1 MNLTRAAIDKNRITV
16 VVLLVILFSGILS
29 FFKMERAED
38 PGFVIRFAVVVTYF
52 PGASPRR
59 VEQLVTDKIEKAI
72 QQMPELDFVTSES
85 KNGIS
90 IVYVNIRGEYREMRP
105 IWDSL
110 RRKVADVSRQLPEGV
125 IGPFVNDEFGDV
137 FGTIVGITGDGF
149 NYAELKDVADEVRDE
164 LLLIS
169 DIAKVDVY
177 GDQEERI
184 FVEYNNARLSELGLS
199 PLQLQQILSSRNI
212 IIPGGSVDTS
222 EERISLEPSGNFMRL
237 EDVKRALISVPGR
250 AELIALQ
257 DIARVERGYVDPP
270 QTKLRV
276 NAEPALALA
285 ISMRE
290 GGNIID
296 LGRQVRETI
305 DGVESEYPIG
315 IDFTFIQFQAEP
327 VNKKVNEFVGNLLQA
342 VAVVVLVMLVSLGI
356 RTGLVVASLIPMAIV
371 MALMIM
377 GFLGIGL
384 NQMSLAS
391 LIIALGMLVDNAIV
405 MSESIMVQMGEG
417 KSAIESAVD
426 SAAELRIPL
435 LISSLTTVAAFS
447 PIYLA
452 ESDTGEY
459 TAPLFKVVTIT
470 LLSSWILSL
479 TMIPMLCVMFFKVK
493 KRMSE
498 TTYDSR
504 FFTSYRRL
512 LLLGLRHRWAT
523 VAVVVL
529 VFFLA
534 LRAFALVPA
543 MFFPEN
549 DRPTFLAEI
558 RLPVGSS
565 LEKTDHVVTEVE
577 RFLRDEM
584 LVDAETIAEGGE
596 GVVNWAVFMGEGAPR
611 FILSLNV
618 EQTTPEYAVFIINAT
633 SREVIDEMV
642 PKLRRFSFDSFPD
655 LKAQINPLPMGP
667 PITNPI
673 EIRIS
678 GRDEDVIFGLVD
690 TVKAKLHSLGG
701 PTGISD
707 DWGARA
713 KKMMVRIN
721 EARAQRAG
729 VSNLDIAISLQTALT
744 GFDTTEFREDDKVIP
759 VTLRSVAADRSDLG
773 KLEGLNVFSQATGRS
788 VPLEQVADIEVA
800 WEPANIRRRNRLETV
815 TVQSDLEPGVTAVEI
830 INQLTPW
837 LDEQQSRWGLGY
849 SWEFGGEYET
859 SIKSGQAIMVKV
871 PIAAL
876 AIVLLLVGQFNSIRR
891 STIVL
896 ITIPLGIIGVVIGLI
911 VLRSYF
917 GFMTLLGIVAL
928 SGIVIN
934 NAIVLLDRIRIEIEE
949 NGLDP
954 QRAVVESAQR
964 RLRPILLTTGTTIG
978 GLLPLYLG
986 GGPMWEPLAVTIM
999 FGLLFATILTL
1010 VVVPVLYSLFFK
1022 VSFKSFQHRNHTTP
1036 VQRR

>member
-1 MNLTRAAIDKNRITV
+1 MNLTLAAIEKNRITV
-16 VVLLVILFSGILS
+16 VVLVVILLSGALS
-29 FFKMERAED
+29 FFDMERAED
-38 PGFVIRFAVVVTYF
+38 PGFIIRVAAVVTYF

-72 QQMPELDFVTSES
+72 QQMPELKFVSSES

-90 IVYVNIRGEYREMRP
+90 IVYITIRGEYREMRP

-110 RRKVADVSRQLPEGV
+110 RRKVSDVTPQLPDGV

-137 FGTIVGITGDGF
+137 FGTVIGITGDGF
-149 NYAELKDVADEVRDE
+149 DYAELKEVADEVRDE

-169 DIAKVDVY
+169 DVAKVDVY
-177 GDQEERI
+177 GDQQERI

-199 PLQLQQILSSRNI
+199 PVQLQQILSSRNI
-212 IIPGGSVDTS
+212 IIPGGSIDTS
-222 EERISLEPSGNFMRL
+222 EERISLEPSGNFLRL

-257 DIARVERGYVDPP
+257 DIARIERGYVDPP

-276 NAEPALALA
+276 NGEPALALA

-290 GGNIID
+290 GGNILD
-296 LGRQVRETI
+296 LGREVKETI
-305 DGVESEYPIG
+305 HRVESEYPVG
-315 IDFTFIQFQAEP
+315 IDFTFVQFQAEP
-327 VNKKVNEFVGNLLQA
+327 VERKVNEFIGTLMQA
-342 VAVVVLVMLVSLGI
+342 IAVVVIVMLLSLGI

-377 GFLGIGL
+377 GFLDIGL

-391 LIIALGMLVDNAIV
+391 LMIALGMLVDNAIV
-405 MSESIMVQMGEG
+405 MSESILVQMGEG
-417 KSAIESAVD
+417 KTAIDAAVD

-435 LISSLTTVAAFS
+435 LISSLTTIAAFL

-470 LLSSWILSL
+470 LLSSWVLSL
-479 TMIPMLCVMFFKVK
+479 TMIPMLAVK
-493 KRMSE
+493 FLRVDPRKSE
-498 TTYDSR
+498 DAYDNR
-504 FFTSYRRL
+504 FFRGYRRL
-512 LLLGLRHRWAT
+512 LLLALKHRA
-523 VAVVVL
+523 ASIAAIAL
-529 VFFLA
+529 VFILTMQ
-534 LRAFALVPA
+534 AFALVPV
-543 MFFPEN
+543 MFFPPN
-549 DRPTFLAEI
+549 DRPTFLAEL
-558 RLPVGSS
+558 RLPAGSS
-565 LEKTDHVVTEVE
+565 LENTDRVVAGIE
-577 RFLRDEM
+577 RFLSDEM
-584 LVDAETIAEGGE
+584 LVDAEAIANNEE
-596 GVVNWAVFMGEGAPR
+596 GVTNWAVFMGEGAPR
-611 FILSLNV
+611 FILSSNI
-618 EQTTPEYAVFIINAT
+618 EQTTPEYAIFIINAT
-633 SREVIDEMV
+633 SRKVIDEMV
-642 PKLRRFSFDSFPD
+642 PILRRFCFDSFPD
-655 LKAQINPLPMGP
+655 LKAQINPLPLGP

-678 GRDEDVIFGLVD
+678 GRDENVIFGLVEV
-690 TVKAKLHSLGG
+690 VKDELHSLAG

-713 KKMMVRIN
+713 KKLVVHIN

-729 VSNLDIAISLQTALT
+729 VSNFDIAISLQTALT
-744 GFDTTEFREDDKVIP
+744 GFDTTQFREDDKVIP
-759 VTLRSVAADRSDLG
+759 VTLRSVAADRDDLG
-773 KLEGLNVFSQATGRS
+773 KLESLNVFSQATGRS

-800 WEPANIRRRNRLETV
+800 WEPANIRRRNRLKTV
-815 TVQSDLEPGVTAVEI
+815 TVQSDLEPGVTAIEI

-837 LDEQQSRWGLGY
+837 LEEQQSQWGVGY

-859 SIKSGQAIMVKV
+859 TIDANESIMVKLPV
-871 PIAAL
+871 AAL

-891 STIVL
+891 PAIIL

-917 GFMTLLGIVAL
+917 GFMTLLGIIAL
-928 SGIVIN
+928 SGVVIN

-949 NGLDP
+949 NGLEP

-978 GLLPLYLG
+978 GLIPLYLG
-986 GGPMWEPLAVTIM
+986 GGPMWEPMSVAIM
-999 FGLLFATILTL
+999 FGLLFATVLTL
-1010 VVVPVLYSLFFK
+1010 VFVPVLYSLFFK
-1022 VSFKSFQHRNHTTP
+1022 VRYRDFEY
-1036 VQRR
+1036 

>member
-1 MNLTRAAIDKNRITV
+1 MNLTLAAIEKNRITV
-16 VVLLVILFSGILS
+16 VILAVILLSGILS
-29 FFKMERAED
+29 FFDMERAED
-38 PGFVIRFAVVVTYF
+38 PGFIIRDAAVITYF

-72 QQMPELDFVTSES
+72 QQMPELKFVSSES

-90 IVYVNIRGEYREMRP
+90 IVYVKIRAEYREMRP

-110 RRKVADVSRQLPEGV
+110 RRKVTDVSPQLPDGV

-137 FGTIVGITGDGF
+137 FGTVVSVTGDGF
-149 NYAELKDVADEVRDE
+149 DYAELKNVADEVRDE
-164 LLLIS
+164 VLLIA
-169 DIAKVDVY
+169 DVAKVDIY

-184 FVEYNNARLSELGLS
+184 FVEYNNARLAELGLS

-212 IIPGGSVDTS
+212 IIPGGSIDTS
-222 EERISLEPSGNFMRL
+222 EERISLEPSGNFLRL

-257 DIARVERGYVDPP
+257 DIARIERGYVDPP

-276 NAEPALALA
+276 NGEPALALA

-290 GGNIID
+290 GGNILD
-296 LGRQVRETI
+296 LGRLVEETI
-305 DGVESEYPIG
+305 LRVESEYPIG

-327 VNKKVNEFVGNLLQA
+327 VNKKVNEFIGTLLQA
-342 VAVVVLVMLVSLGI
+342 IAVVVIVMLVSLGM

-371 MALMIM
+371 STLMIM
-377 GFLGIGL
+377 VFFDIGL

-391 LIIALGMLVDNAIV
+391 LMIALGMLVDNAIV
-405 MSESIMVQMGEG
+405 MSESVMVQMGEG
-417 KSAIESAVD
+417 KSAIDAAVD

-435 LISSLTTVAAFS
+435 LISSLTTIAAFL

-452 ESDTGEY
+452 ESETGEY

-479 TMIPMLCVMFFKVK
+479 TMIPMLCVKFFKVK
-493 KRMSE
+493 TRQSE
-498 TTYDSR
+498 TAYDGR
-504 FFTSYRRL
+504 FFQSYRRL
-512 LLLGLRHRWAT
+512 LLLALKNRAAS
-523 VAVVVL
+523 VAVIVL

-534 LRAFALVPA
+534 LRAFALVPV

-549 DRPTFLAEI
+549 DRPTFQAEL

-565 LEKTDHVVTEVE
+565 LENTDRVVAKIE

-584 LVDAETIAEGGE
+584 LVDADAVEGGAE

-611 FILSLNV
+611 FILSSSI
-618 EQTTPEYAVFIINAT
+618 EQTTPEYAIFIINAT

-642 PKLRRFSFDSFPD
+642 PTLRRFCFDSFPD
-655 LKAQINPLPMGP
+655 LKAQVNPLPLGP
-667 PITNPI
+667 PVINPI
-673 EIRIS
+673 EVRIS
-678 GRDEDVIFGLVD
+678 GRDEKVIFGLVD
-690 TVKAKLHSLGG
+690 TVKAKLHSLDG

-713 KKMMVRIN
+713 KKLMVRIN

-729 VSNLDIAISLQTALT
+729 VSNFDIAISLQTALT

-773 KLEGLNVFSQATGRS
+773 KLESLNVFSQATGRS

-800 WEPANIRRRNRLETV
+800 WEPANIRRRNRLNTV
-815 TVQSDLEPGVTAVEI
+815 TVQSDLEPGVTAIEI

-837 LDEQQSRWGLGY
+837 LEDQQSSWGLGY

-859 SIKSGQAIMVKV
+859 SIEANESIMVKL

-876 AIVLLLVGQFNSIRR
+876 AIVLLLVGQFNSFRR
-891 STIVL
+891 PAIIL
-896 ITIPLGIIGVVIGLI
+896 ITIPFGIIGVVIGLI
-911 VLRSYF
+911 VLQSYF
-917 GFMTLLGIVAL
+917 GFMTLLGIIAL
-928 SGIVIN
+928 SGVVIN

-949 NGLDP
+949 NGLEP

-978 GLLPLYLG
+978 GLIPLYLG
-986 GGPMWEPLAVTIM
+986 GGPMWEPMSVAIM
-999 FGLLFATILTL
+999 FGLLFATVLTL
-1010 VVVPVLYSLFFK
+1010 VFVPVLYSLFFK
-1022 VSFKSFQHRNHTTP
+1022 VRFKGFEY
-1036 VQRR
+1036 

>member
-1 MNLTRAAIDKNRITV
+1 MNLTLAAIEKNRITV
-16 VVLLVILFSGILS
+16 VVLAVILLSGTLS
-29 FFKMERAED
+29 FFDMERAED
-38 PGFVIRFAVVVTYF
+38 PGFVIRDAAVITYF

-72 QQMPELDFVTSES
+72 QQMPELKFVSSES

-90 IVYVNIRGEYREMRP
+90 IVYVKIRGEYREMRP

-110 RRKVADVSRQLPEGV
+110 RRKVTDVSPQLPDGV

-137 FGTIVGITGDGF
+137 FGTIVSITGDGF
-149 NYAELKDVADEVRDE
+149 DYAELKDVADEVRDE

-169 DIAKVDVY
+169 DVAKVDVY

-184 FVEYNNARLSELGLS
+184 FVEYNNARLAELGLS
-199 PLQLQQILSSRNI
+199 PVQLQQILSSRNI
-212 IIPGGSVDTS
+212 IIPGGSIDTS
-222 EERISLEPSGNFMRL
+222 EERISLEPSGNFLKL

-250 AELIALQ
+250 VELIALQ

-276 NAEPALALA
+276 NGEPALALA

-290 GGNIID
+290 GGNILD
-296 LGRQVRETI
+296 LGRQVKETV
-305 DGVESEYPIG
+305 DRVEAEYPIG
-315 IDFTFIQFQAEP
+315 IDFTYVQFQAEP
-327 VNKKVNEFVGNLLQA
+327 VNKKVNEFIGTLLQA
-342 VAVVVLVMLVSLGI
+342 IAVVVIVMLVSLGI

-377 GFLGIGL
+377 GFLDIGL

-391 LIIALGMLVDNAIV
+391 LMIALGMLVDNAIV

-417 KSAIESAVD
+417 KQAIDAAVD

-435 LISSLTTVAAFS
+435 LISSLTTIAAFL

-479 TMIPMLCVMFFKVK
+479 TMIPMLCVKFFRVK
-493 KRMSE
+493 PQQSE
-498 TTYDSR
+498 SAYDGR
-504 FFTSYRRL
+504 FFQSYRRL
-512 LLLGLRHRWAT
+512 LLLALKNRWA
-523 VAVVVL
+523 AVGVIVL

-534 LRAFALVPA
+534 LQAFALVPV

-549 DRPTFLAEI
+549 DRPTFLAEL

-565 LEKTDHVVTEVE
+565 LEKTDRVVAEIE
-577 RFLRDEM
+577 AHLRDEM
-584 LVDAETIAEGGE
+584 LLDADSIEGAEGI
-596 GVVNWAVFMGEGAPR
+596 VNWAVFLGEGAPR
-611 FILSLNV
+611 FILSFII
-618 EQTTPEYAVFIINAT
+618 EQTTPEYAVFVINAT
-633 SREVIDEMV
+633 SREVIDELI
-642 PKLRRFSFDSFPD
+642 PRLRRFCLDSFPD
-655 LKAQINPLPMGP
+655 LKAQIDPLPLGP
-667 PITNPI
+667 PIINPI

-690 TVKAKLHSLGG
+690 TVKAKLHSLSG
-701 PTGISD
+701 PTGITD

-713 KKMMVRIN
+713 KKLMVRIN

-729 VSNLDIAISLQTALT
+729 VSNFDIAVSLQTALT

-773 KLEGLNVFSQATGRS
+773 KLESLNVFSQATGRS

-800 WEPANIRRRNRLETV
+800 WEPANIRRRNRLKTV
-815 TVQSDLEPGVTAVEI
+815 TVQSDLEPGITAIEI

-837 LDEQQSRWGLGY
+837 LEEQQSSWGLGY

-859 SIKSGQAIMVKV
+859 SIEANESIMVKLPV
-871 PIAAL
+871 AGL
-876 AIVLLLVGQFNSIRR
+876 AIVLLLVGQFNSFRR
-891 STIVL
+891 PAIIL
-896 ITIPLGIIGVVIGLI
+896 ITIPFGIIGVVIGLI
-911 VLRSYF
+911 VLQSYF
-917 GFMTLLGIVAL
+917 GFMTLLGIIAL
-928 SGIVIN
+928 SGVVIN

-978 GLLPLYLG
+978 GLIPLYLG
-986 GGPMWEPLAVTIM
+986 GGPMWEPMSVAIM

-1010 VVVPVLYSLFFK
+1010 VFVPVLYSLFFK
-1022 VSFKSFQHRNHTTP
+1022 VTYKGFEY
-1036 VQRR
+1036 

>member
-1 MNLTRAAIDKNRITV
+1 MNLTLAAIEKNRITV
-16 VVLLVILFSGILS
+16 VVLAVILLSGTLA
-29 FFKMERAED
+29 FFDMERAED
-38 PGFVIRFAVVVTYF
+38 PGFVIRDAVVITYF

-72 QQMPELDFVTSES
+72 QQMPELKFVSSES

-90 IVYVNIRGEYREMRP
+90 IVYVKIRGEYREMRP

-110 RRKVADVSRQLPEGV
+110 RRKVTDVSPQLPDGV

-137 FGTIVGITGDGF
+137 FGTVVSITGDGF
-149 NYAELKDVADEVRDE
+149 DYAELKDVADEVRDE

-169 DIAKVDVY
+169 DVAKVDVY

-184 FVEYNNARLSELGLS
+184 FVEYNNARLAELGLS
-199 PLQLQQILSSRNI
+199 PVQLQQILSSRNI
-212 IIPGGSVDTS
+212 IIPGGSIDTS
-222 EERISLEPSGNFMRL
+222 EERISLEPSGNFVKL

-250 AELIALQ
+250 VELIALQ
-257 DIARVERGYVDPP
+257 DIARIERGYVDPP

-276 NAEPALALA
+276 NGEPALALA
-285 ISMRE
+285 VSMRE
-290 GGNIID
+290 GGNILD
-296 LGRQVRETI
+296 LGRLVKETI
-305 DGVESEYPIG
+305 HRVGSEYPIG

-327 VNKKVNEFVGNLLQA
+327 VNKKVNEFIGTLLQA
-342 VAVVVLVMLVSLGI
+342 IAVVVIVMLVSLGI

-377 GFLGIGL
+377 GFLDIGL

-391 LIIALGMLVDNAIV
+391 LMIALGMLVDNAIV
-405 MSESIMVQMGEG
+405 MSESIMVQMAEG
-417 KSAIESAVD
+417 KQAIDAAVD

-435 LISSLTTVAAFS
+435 LISSLTTIAAFL

-479 TMIPMLCVMFFKVK
+479 TMIPMLCVKFFRVK
-493 KRMSE
+493 PQQSE
-498 TTYDSR
+498 NTYDGR
-504 FFTSYRRL
+504 FFQSYRRL
-512 LLLGLRHRWAT
+512 LLLALKNRWA
-523 VAVVVL
+523 AVGVIVF

-534 LRAFALVPA
+534 LQAFALVPV

-549 DRPTFLAEI
+549 DRPTFLAEL

-565 LEKTDHVVTEVE
+565 LEKTDRVVAEIE
-577 RFLRDEM
+577 RYLRDEM
-584 LVDAETIAEGGE
+584 LLDADSIESAE

-611 FILSLNV
+611 FILSFII
-618 EQTTPEYAVFIINAT
+618 EQTTPEYAVFVINAT
-633 SREVIDEMV
+633 SREVIDELV
-642 PKLRRFSFDSFPD
+642 PRLRQFCLDSFPD
-655 LKAQINPLPMGP
+655 LKAQIDPLPLGP
-667 PITNPI
+667 PIINPI
-673 EIRIS
+673 EVRIS

-690 TVKAKLHSLGG
+690 TVKAKLYSLAG

-713 KKMMVRIN
+713 KKLVVRID

-729 VSNLDIAISLQTALT
+729 VSNFDIAVSLQTALT

-773 KLEGLNVFSQATGRS
+773 KLESLNVFSQATGRS

-800 WEPANIRRRNRLETV
+800 WEPANIRRRNRLKTV
-815 TVQSDLEPGVTAVEI
+815 TVHSDLEPGVTAIEI

-837 LDEQQSRWGLGY
+837 LEEQQSSWGLGY

-859 SIKSGQAIMVKV
+859 SIEANESIMVKLPV
-871 PIAAL
+871 AGL
-876 AIVLLLVGQFNSIRR
+876 AIVLLLVGQFNSFRR
-891 STIVL
+891 PAIIL
-896 ITIPLGIIGVVIGLI
+896 ITIPFGIIGVVIGLV

-917 GFMTLLGIVAL
+917 GFMTLLGIIAL
-928 SGIVIN
+928 SGVVIN

-978 GLLPLYLG
+978 GLIPLYLG
-986 GGPMWEPLAVTIM
+986 GGPMWEPMSVSIM
-999 FGLLFATILTL
+999 FGLLFATVLTL
-1010 VVVPVLYSLFFK
+1010 VFVPVLYSLFFK
-1022 VSFKSFQHRNHTTP
+1022 VKYRGFEY
-1036 VQRR
+1036 

>member
-1 MNLTRAAIDKNRITV
+1 MNLTLAAIEKNRITV
-16 VVLLVILFSGILS
+16 VVLAVILLSGTLS
-29 FFKMERAED
+29 FFDMERAED
-38 PGFVIRFAVVVTYF
+38 PGFVIRDAAVITYF

-72 QQMPELDFVTSES
+72 QQMPELKFVSSES

-90 IVYVNIRGEYREMRP
+90 IVYVKIRGEYREMRP

-110 RRKVADVSRQLPEGV
+110 RRKVTDVSPQLPDGV

-149 NYAELKDVADEVRDE
+149 DYAELKEVADEVRDE

-169 DIAKVDVY
+169 DVAKVDVY

-184 FVEYNNARLSELGLS
+184 FVEYNNARLAELGLS
-199 PLQLQQILSSRNI
+199 PVQLQQILSSRNI
-212 IIPGGSVDTS
+212 IIPGGSIDTS
-222 EERISLEPSGNFMRL
+222 EERISLEPSGNFLKL

-250 AELIALQ
+250 VELIALQ

-276 NAEPALALA
+276 NGEPALALA

-290 GGNIID
+290 GGNILD
-296 LGRQVRETI
+296 LGRQVKETV
-305 DGVESEYPIG
+305 DRVEAEYPIG
-315 IDFTFIQFQAEP
+315 IDFTYVQFQAEP
-327 VNKKVNEFVGNLLQA
+327 VNKKVNEFIGTLLQA
-342 VAVVVLVMLVSLGI
+342 IAVVVIVMLVSLGI

-377 GFLGIGL
+377 GFLDIGL

-391 LIIALGMLVDNAIV
+391 LMIALGMLVDNAIV

-417 KSAIESAVD
+417 KQAIDAAVD

-435 LISSLTTVAAFS
+435 LISSLTTIAAFL

-479 TMIPMLCVMFFKVK
+479 TMIPMLCVKFFRVK
-493 KRMSE
+493 PQQSE
-498 TTYDSR
+498 SAYDGR
-504 FFTSYRRL
+504 FFQSYRRL
-512 LLLGLRHRWAT
+512 LLLALKNRWA
-523 VAVVVL
+523 AVGVIVL

-534 LRAFALVPA
+534 LQAFALVPV

-549 DRPTFLAEI
+549 DRPTFLAEL

-565 LEKTDHVVTEVE
+565 LEKTDRVVAEIE
-577 RFLRDEM
+577 AYLRDEM
-584 LVDAETIAEGGE
+584 LLDADSIEGAEGI
-596 GVVNWAVFMGEGAPR
+596 VNWAVFMGEGAPR
-611 FILSLNV
+611 FILSFII
-618 EQTTPEYAVFIINAT
+618 EQTTPEYAVFVINAT
-633 SREVIDEMV
+633 SREVIDELI
-642 PKLRRFSFDSFPD
+642 PRLRRFCLDSFPD
-655 LKAQINPLPMGP
+655 LKAQIDPLPLGP
-667 PITNPI
+667 PIINPI

-690 TVKAKLHSLGG
+690 TVKAKLHSLSG
-701 PTGISD
+701 PTGITD

-713 KKMMVRIN
+713 KKLMVRIN

-729 VSNLDIAISLQTALT
+729 VSNFDIAVSLQTALT

-773 KLEGLNVFSQATGRS
+773 KLESLNVFSQATGRS

-800 WEPANIRRRNRLETV
+800 WEPANIRRRNRLKTV
-815 TVQSDLEPGVTAVEI
+815 TVQSDLEPGITAIEI

-837 LDEQQSRWGLGY
+837 LEEQQSSWGLGY

-859 SIKSGQAIMVKV
+859 SIEANESIMVKLPV
-871 PIAAL
+871 AGL
-876 AIVLLLVGQFNSIRR
+876 AIVLLLVGQFNSFRR
-891 STIVL
+891 PAIIL
-896 ITIPLGIIGVVIGLI
+896 ITIPFGIIGVVIGLI
-911 VLRSYF
+911 VLQSYF
-917 GFMTLLGIVAL
+917 GFMTLLGIIAL
-928 SGIVIN
+928 SGVVIN

-978 GLLPLYLG
+978 GLIPLYLG
-986 GGPMWEPLAVTIM
+986 GGPMWEPMSVAIM

-1010 VVVPVLYSLFFK
+1010 VFVPVLYSLFFK
-1022 VSFKSFQHRNHTTP
+1022 VTYKGFEY
-1036 VQRR
+1036 

>member
-1 MNLTRAAIDKNRITV
+1 
-16 VVLLVILFSGILS
+16 
-29 FFKMERAED
+29 
-38 PGFVIRFAVVVTYF
+38 
-52 PGASPRR
+52 
-59 VEQLVTDKIEKAI
+59 
-72 QQMPELDFVTSES
+72 
-85 KNGIS
+85 
-90 IVYVNIRGEYREMRP
+90 MRP

-110 RRKVADVSRQLPEGV
+110 RRKVTDVSPQLPDGV

-137 FGTIVGITGDGF
+137 FGTVIGITGDGF
-149 NYAELKDVADEVRDE
+149 DYAELKEVADEVRDE

-169 DIAKVDVY
+169 DVAKVDVY
-177 GDQEERI
+177 GDQQERI

-199 PLQLQQILSSRNI
+199 PVQLQQILSSRNI
-212 IIPGGSVDTS
+212 IIPGGSIDTA
-222 EERISLEPSGNFMRL
+222 EERISLEPSGNFLKL
-237 EDVKRALISVPGR
+237 EHVKRALISVPGH

-257 DIARVERGYVDPP
+257 DIARIERGYVDPP

-276 NAEPALALA
+276 NGEPALALA

-290 GGNIID
+290 GGNILD
-296 LGRQVRETI
+296 LGRDVKETI
-305 DGVESEYPIG
+305 RRVESEYPIG
-315 IDFTFIQFQAEP
+315 VDFDFVQFQAEP
-327 VNKKVNEFVGNLLQA
+327 VKRKVDEFIGTLLQA
-342 VAVVVLVMLVSLGI
+342 IAVVVIVMLISLGI

-377 GFLGIGL
+377 GFFDIGL

-391 LIIALGMLVDNAIV
+391 LMIALGMLVDNAIV

-417 KSAIESAVD
+417 KAAINAAVD

-435 LISSLTTVAAFS
+435 LISSLTTIAAFL

-479 TMIPMLCVMFFKVK
+479 TMIPMLAVKFLKVDP
-493 KRMSE
+493 RQSE
-498 TTYDSR
+498 DAYDGR
-504 FFTSYRRL
+504 FFHGYRRL
-512 LLLGLRHRWAT
+512 LLLALKHRAASIAA
-523 VAVVVL
+523 VAL
-529 VFFLA
+529 VFFLTMQ
-534 LRAFALVPA
+534 AFALVPM
-543 MFFPEN
+543 MFFPPN
-549 DRPTFLAEI
+549 DRPTFLAEL
-558 RLPVGSS
+558 RLPAGSS
-565 LEKTDHVVTEVE
+565 LENTDRVVTEIE
-577 RFLRDEM
+577 RFLGEEM
-584 LVDAETIAEGGE
+584 LIDANAIANEEE
-596 GVVNWAVFMGEGAPR
+596 GVTNWAVFMGEGAPR
-611 FILSLNV
+611 FILSSNI
-618 EQTTPEYAVFIINAT
+618 EQTTPEYAIFIINAT

-642 PKLRRFSFDSFPD
+642 PILRQFCFGSFPD
-655 LKAQINPLPMGP
+655 LKAQVNPLPLGP

-678 GRDEDVIFGLVD
+678 GRDENVIFGLVD
-690 TVKAKLHSLGG
+690 EVKAELHSLVG

-713 KKMMVRIN
+713 KKLIVHIN

-729 VSNLDIAISLQTALT
+729 VSNFDIAISLQTALT

-773 KLEGLNVFSQATGRS
+773 KLESLNVFSQATGRS

-815 TVQSDLEPGVTAVEI
+815 TVQSDLEPGVTAIEI

-837 LDEQQSRWGLGY
+837 LEEQQSQWGIGY

-859 SIKSGQAIMVKV
+859 TIDANESIMVKLPV
-871 PIAAL
+871 AAL

-891 STIVL
+891 PAIIL

-917 GFMTLLGIVAL
+917 GFMTLLGIIAL
-928 SGIVIN
+928 SGVVIN

-978 GLLPLYLG
+978 GLIPLYLG
-986 GGPMWEPLAVTIM
+986 GGPMWEPMSVAIM
-999 FGLLFATILTL
+999 SGLLFATILTL
-1010 VVVPVLYSLFFK
+1010 VFVPVLYSLFFK
-1022 VSFKSFQHRNHTTP
+1022 VRFKEFEY
-1036 VQRR
+1036 